1 MTDYD
6 NAESRTN
13 VAPLIN
19 EEVVAEIIKEV
30 PMQSTV
36 LQLMK
41 RLPNAS
47 KKQVRIPVLN
57 SLATAYFVTGEGGD
71 GGSGATYTRGQK
83 KSTKIEWANK
93 YINIE
98 PISCIVPVSRDVLE
112 DSDYDIWA
120 EVKPSIVEAIGA
132 LIDLAMLFGTG
143 KPSTWPDA
151 IVTSA
156 IAKSMT
162 VTETDNLYTDIFAP
176 NGMLDKVR
184 KMGYFPTGFIA
195 GMGMESKLDDI
206 RDTMGRPIFD
216 NYQQQEN
223 QYRLKGKPLITD
235 SMGTMDDNEATAL
248 MIAGAWQKAVY
259 CVRTDM
265 TFEVSREASIYDSSG
280 NLVYA
285 LWQQGMVGLMCTM
298 RLGWQFPNPINRI
311 KKDASLQYPFSVLVP
326 AEA

>member
-13 VAPLIN
+13 VTPLIN

-30 PMQSTV
+30 PLNSSV

-47 KKQVRIPVLN
+47 KKQVKVPVLN

-71 GGSGATYTRGQK
+71 GTGTSYQRGQRK
-83 KSTKIEWANK
+83 TTKIEWANK
-93 YINIE
+93 YIYIE
-98 PISCIVPVSRDVLE
+98 EVSCIVPVSADVLD

-132 LIDLAMLFGTG
+132 VIDGAVLFGTD
-143 KPSTWPDA
+143 KPSTWPNG
-151 IVTSA
+151 IVTDA
-156 IAKSMT
+156 AAKSMT
-162 VTETDNLYTDIFAP
+162 VTETDNLYTDIFETG
-176 NGMLDKVR
+176 GMLDKVR
-184 KMGYFPTGFIA
+184 KMGYYPTGFVA
-195 GMGMESKLDDI
+195 GMGMESKLDGI
-206 RDTMGRPIFD
+206 KDTMGRPIFD
-216 NYQQQEN
+216 NYQNQEN

-235 SMGTMDDNEATAL
+235 PLGTMDTNSATAS
-248 MIAGAWQKAVY
+248 MIGGAWNKAVY
-259 CVRTDM
+259 SIRKDM
-265 TFEVSREASIYDSSG
+265 SFDVSKEASLYDSSG

-298 RLGWQFPNPINRI
+298 RLGWQLPNPINRI
-311 KKDASLQYPFSVLVP
+311 KKDTSLQYPFSVLIP
-326 AEA
+326 AA